1 MRRLPHSLQHRPRR
15 VPSRDDSRC
24 RQRFAH
30 LHCPGIFIGW
40 FNLRPR
46 LLCSPVI
53 KETQRQRTMTAADIQ
68 LTRHFRLAE
77 FLNLGRYPDNIPD
90 AQSLTNLQYGV
101 ATILEPVRILLN
113 APIIINSGYRNPHV
127 NEAVGGVANSQH
139 LTGCA
144 ADIRCSDR
152 SKFNVLLAHLR
163 ATGYDQLL
171 VGNGWCH
178 ISWNPHAA
186 PRRMYRP
193 HYYSY

>member
-1 MRRLPHSLQHRPRR
+1 M
-15 VPSRDDSRC
+15 
-24 RQRFAH
+24 
-30 LHCPGIFIGW
+30 
-40 FNLRPR
+40 N
-46 LLCSPVI
+46 
-53 KETQRQRTMTAADIQ
+53 AADIQ

-77 FLNLGRYPDNIPD
+77 FLNLGRYPDNVPD

-101 ATILEPVRILLN
+101 ATILEPVRLLLN
-113 APIIINSGYRNPHV
+113 APIIINSGYRNSHV

-163 ATGYDQLL
+163 ATDYDQLL
-171 VGNGWCH
+171 VGKGWCH

-186 PRRMYRP
+186 PRRQYRP
-193 HYYSY
+193 NYYSY